1 MLFPQ
6 EGLNNRE
13 KGVRPYVGL
22 QKDITRKDVSFDAR
36 DGHGCVSLLEGP
48 D

>member
-6 EGLNNRE
+6 EGLNNWE
-13 KGVRPYVGL
+13 SGVRPYVGL
-22 QKDITRKDVSFDAR
+22 QKDITRKDVSFDACEE
-36 DGHGCVSLLEGP
+36 HGCASPLEGP

>member
-1 MLFPQ
+1 M
-6 EGLNNRE
+6 
-13 KGVRPYVGL
+13 RPYVGL